1 MVFQIKENCQLMFVY
16 DMTFAHESNDLQ
28 PTDHCS
34 NSSGG
39 KFAK

>member
-1 MVFQIKENCQLMFVY
+1 MFVY

-39 KFAK
+39 KFAKWLITYYMYK